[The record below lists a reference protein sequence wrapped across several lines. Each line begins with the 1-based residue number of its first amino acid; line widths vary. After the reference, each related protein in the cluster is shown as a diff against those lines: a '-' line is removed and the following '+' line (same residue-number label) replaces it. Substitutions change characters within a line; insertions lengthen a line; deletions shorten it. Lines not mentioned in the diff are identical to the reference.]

1 MKSTEARLYID
12 GVLANTNPI
21 FSDKISIDKE
31 RESGEMFRR
40 TKLNS
45 EFRFVGSDYDR
56 IFNSNL
62 DTDFEIRVYNK
73 ETNIQYATQLARG
86 TFEKTDCKFD
96 TDNKI
101 CTVKTNSAD
110 KYDKILAGLNDE
122 FDLVGLAP
130 VREKVKL
137 AKRGILQIYFR
148 GDNKVTNVI
157 GNMSYEVDTKSS
169 VLIGSSDVAVENLT
183 ETQLVNNLSF
193 TKMNIDAFFLGL
205 TGEMA
210 IEFPNA
216 SGRYNFYDIIQKQVG
231 SQTVSYYR
239 YTNINGQYYV
249 DFSDFFEG
257 RTGLLWR
264 ASDNTVVYDS
274 HGYEIY
280 FTWLAGAQEKVLRQS
295 VYAASYSGGGAYQL
309 LYECGSLVDF
319 TKGVFLRVLLDNPN
333 PTTPMGTIRK
343 LTSEN
348 DLCSFNLNYRYT
360 MPVNISGIENKFIV
374 SFAVQNEPTKWGV
387 NGDGKYFVQP
397 TPLSTGDNVIPV
409 GWNVWIPASFWFN
422 STSGIA
428 DTLDLYNMEWEL
440 NDAYPLWSA
449 IKVLLAK
456 IDPNITFEGTSAY
469 SQFLYGTISNSV
481 ILGWVKQLLYIT
493 PITNV
498 KKTYYNQAARKGKIT
513 LKQIFDMLR
522 ATCQLYWFIDSSNR
536 LRIEHITWFRNG
548 GNYAQQNPLIDLT
561 SILSPM
567 SRKNWSFGQNT
578 FEYDKSAL
586 SKRYEFSWHEECSE
600 VFDGFPIDIK
610 NKYASKGNTEKSQAT
625 NFISD
630 IDLIMSAPDAL
641 GDDSFALIG
650 TDNNKR
656 CPIQSIGNFGMDF
669 IAPTYK
675 MQNPYLSFYY
685 TELAYWLYNISG
697 NKATTSDYK
706 KRNGNDGKLRVYA
719 VKRAKTQSV
728 KFPISPDKAGKEGLI
743 TTALGTGEWT
753 KSKYTSEDGMVDM
766 EIIMETAEPLLV
778 EYGSFTHLST
788 GVMDL
793 DVEEGSHQMIFTFDG
808 GKSEATDW
816 GYTRITAN
824 KRVNVRI
831 YASSESHYDIGWA
844 NSTAITTRDGALN
857 AEYEASG
864 TAGDSFYLNAGESIY
879 IGYVKD
885 SSEFANDDKITFDII
900 ES

>member
-1 MKSTEARLYID
+1 MKSTKARLFID
-12 GVLANTNPI
+12 GVYANTNPI

-45 EFRFVGSDYDR
+45 EFRFVGEDYDR
-56 IFNSNL
+56 IFNCNL
-62 DTDFEIRVYNK
+62 DTDFEIRVYDK
-73 ETNIQYATQLARG
+73 ETNIQLARG

-110 KYDKILAGLNDE
+110 EYDKILAGLNDE

-130 VREKVKL
+130 VREKIRL
-137 AKRGILQIYFR
+137 NKRAILQLYAIH
-148 GDNKVTNVI
+148 DNKITNII
-157 GNMSYEVDTKSS
+157 GNMSYEVDVSSGIDVDVLTIETLEQDYNFSQLSYNEAKLSIISMPNGYTYLEGDYFGDYSGVGDLFTKEGGEYGVESRKLYLDTGATRYAW
-169 VLIGSSDVAVENLT
+169 VLISIPTGKPIGDGAGKFITTRPLISLQNPSTKLEFGWSYIANIGMWTRDEEMVSSYDERKI
-183 ETQLVNNLSF
+183 F
-193 TKMNIDAFFLGL
+193 
-205 TGEMA
+205 
-210 IEFPNA
+210 
-216 SGRYNFYDIIQKQVG
+216 GRILMD
-231 SQTVSYYR
+231 TVP
-239 YTNINGQYYV
+239 
-249 DFSDFFEG
+249 
-257 RTGLLWR
+257 
-264 ASDNTVVYDS
+264 
-274 HGYEIY
+274 
-280 FTWLAGAQEKVLRQS
+280 
-295 VYAASYSGGGAYQL
+295 
-309 LYECGSLVDF
+309 
-319 TKGVFLRVLLDNPN
+319 PN
-333 PTTPMGTIRK
+333 PIGDIQRI
-343 LTSEN
+343 TSQ
-348 DLCSFNLNYRYT
+348 DIVADNLNYNYSMGVAGLSILPSLIIT
-360 MPVNISGIENKFIV
+360 S
-374 SFAVQNEPTKWGV
+374 NETQAGPTKWGV
-387 NGDGKYFVQP
+387 DGNGRYFVQP
-397 TPLSTGDNVIPV
+397 SPISTGDNVIPI
-409 GWNVWIPASFWFN
+409 GWNRWIPDSFWLN
-422 STSGIA
+422 STSGLA
-428 DTLDLYNMEWEL
+428 DILDLFDSEWDL

-522 ATCQLYWFIDSSNR
+522 ATCQLYWFIDSYNR

-600 VFDGFPIDIK
+600 AFDGFPIDIK

-650 TDNNKR
+650 TDTSKR

-669 IAPTYK
+669 VAPTYK

-685 TELAYWLYNISG
+685 TELAYWLYNVSG
-697 NKATTSDYK
+697 NKATTSVYK

-788 GVMDL
+788 GVMEL

-831 YASSESHYDIGWA
+831 YASSESNYDIGWA

-864 TAGDSFYLNAGESIY
+864 TAEYSFYLNAGESIY

-885 SSEFANDDKITFDII
+885 SSYFSNNDKITFDII

>member
-12 GVLANTNPI
+12 GVLAAFANPI

-45 EFRFVGSDYDR
+45 EFQFVGDAYDR
-56 IFNSNL
+56 IFDCNL
-62 DTDFEIRVYNK
+62 DTDFEIRVYDK
-73 ETNIQYATQLARG
+73 ETNIQLARG

-110 KYDKILAGLNDE
+110 EYDKILAGMNDE

-157 GNMSYEVDTKSS
+157 GNMSYEIDTKSS
-169 VLIGSSDVAVENLT
+169 VLIGTSDVAVENLT

-216 SGRYNFYDIIQKQVG
+216 SGRFNFYGIVQKQVG
-231 SQTVSYYR
+231 SQTVSDYR

-249 DFSDFFEG
+249 DFTDFFEG
-257 RTGLLWR
+257 RTGVLWR

-274 HGYEIY
+274 HGYAIY

-295 VYAASYSGGGAYQL
+295 VYAATGAFTL

-360 MPVNISGIENKFIV
+360 MPVSISGIENKFIV

-409 GWNVWIPASFWFN
+409 GWDVWIPASFWFN

-456 IDPNITFEGTSAY
+456 IDPSITFEGTSTY
-469 SQFLYGTISNSV
+469 SQFLYGTISSSV

-548 GNYAQQNPLIDLT
+548 GNYSQQNPLIDLT

-630 IDLIMSAPDAL
+630 IDLIFSAPDAL

-669 IAPTYK
+669 VAPTYK

-728 KFPISPDKAGKEGLI
+728 KFPITPDKAGKEGLI

-788 GVMDL
+788 GVMEL
-793 DVEEGSHQMIFTFDG
+793 DVEEGGHQMIFTFDG
-808 GKSEATDW
+808 GERGATDW
-816 GYTRITAN
+816 GYVKVVAN
-824 KRVNVRI
+824 RDVNVELE
-831 YASSESHYDIGWA
+831 SSTEGDPEEGREYDIGWA
-844 NSTAITTRDGALN
+844 NPTPLTTSATSAQYRVSGNPDFAHFSMQRGDIM
-857 AEYEASG
+857 YFGYTKDASVYG
-864 TAGDSFYLNAGESIY
+864 GE
-879 IGYVKD
+879 
-885 SSEFANDDKITFDII
+885 DKIYVRFVEI
-900 ES
+900 

>member
-1 MKSTEARLYID
+1 MKSTKARLYID
-12 GVLANTNPI
+12 GVFATFANPI

-45 EFRFVGSDYDR
+45 EFQFVGDAYDR

-62 DTDFEIRVYNK
+62 DTDFEIRVYDK
-73 ETNIQYATQLARG
+73 ETNIRLARG

-110 KYDKILAGLNDE
+110 EYDKILAGMNDE

-130 VREKVKL
+130 VREKIRL
-137 AKRGILQIYFR
+137 NKRAILQLYAIH
-148 GDNKVTNVI
+148 DNKITNII
-157 GNMSYEVDTKSS
+157 GNMSYEVDVSSGIDVDALTIETLEQDYNFTQLSYNEAKLSIISMPNGYTHLEGDYFGDYSGVGDLFTKEGGVYGVESRQFNLGTGVTRFAW
-169 VLIGSSDVAVENLT
+169 VLIIISTGNPIGDGTGKFITTRPLIRLQNPSTKLEFGWDYIAHIGMWTRDEEMVSSYDERKIFGRILMDT
-183 ETQLVNNLSF
+183 E
-193 TKMNIDAFFLGL
+193 
-205 TGEMA
+205 
-210 IEFPNA
+210 P
-216 SGRYNFYDIIQKQVG
+216 
-231 SQTVSYYR
+231 
-239 YTNINGQYYV
+239 
-249 DFSDFFEG
+249 
-257 RTGLLWR
+257 
-264 ASDNTVVYDS
+264 
-274 HGYEIY
+274 
-280 FTWLAGAQEKVLRQS
+280 
-295 VYAASYSGGGAYQL
+295 
-309 LYECGSLVDF
+309 
-319 TKGVFLRVLLDNPN
+319 PN
-333 PTTPMGTIRK
+333 PIGDIQRI
-343 LTSEN
+343 TSQ
-348 DLCSFNLNYRYT
+348 DIVADNLNYHYSMGVAGLSILPSLIIT
-360 MPVNISGIENKFIV
+360 SNETQ
-374 SFAVQNEPTKWGV
+374 AEPTKWGV
-387 NGDGKYFVQP
+387 DGNGRYFVQP
-397 TPLSTGDNVIPV
+397 SPISTGDNVIPI
-409 GWNVWIPASFWFN
+409 GWNRWIPDSFWLN
-422 STSGIA
+422 STSGLA
-428 DTLDLYNMEWEL
+428 DILDLFDSEWEL
-440 NDAYPLWSA
+440 NEAYPLWSA
-449 IKVLLAK
+449 IKVLLAQ
-456 IDPNITFEGTSAY
+456 IDPSITFEGTSAY

-493 PITNV
+493 PITNI

-522 ATCQLYWFIDSSNR
+522 ATCQLYWFIDSYNR

-650 TDNNKR
+650 TDTSKR

-669 IAPTYK
+669 VAPTYK

-753 KSKYTSEDGMVDM
+753 KSKYTPEDGMVDM

-788 GVMDL
+788 GVMEL

-808 GKSEATDW
+808 GKSGATDW

-831 YASSESHYDIGWA
+831 YASSESNYDIGWA
-844 NSTAITTRDGALN
+844 NITYITTRESALN
-857 AEYEASG
+857 AEHHASG
-864 TAGDSFYLNAGESIY
+864 TEGDSFYLNAGESIY

-885 SSEFANDDKITFDII
+885 SSRFANNDKITFDII

>member
-1 MKSTEARLYID
+1 MKSTEAKLYID

-62 DTDFEIRVYNK
+62 DTDFEIRVYGK
-73 ETNIQYATQLARG
+73 ETNIQYLKQLARG
-86 TFEKTDCKFD
+86 TFKKTDCKFD

-110 KYDKILAGLNDE
+110 EYDKILAGLNDE

-130 VREKVKL
+130 VREKIKL
-137 AKRGILQIYFR
+137 TKRAILQIYVFH
-148 GDNKVTNVI
+148 DTKISNII
-157 GNMSYEVDTKSS
+157 GNMSYEVD
-169 VLIGSSDVAVENLT
+169 V
-183 ETQLVNNLSF
+183 
-193 TKMNIDAFFLGL
+193 
-205 TGEMA
+205 
-210 IEFPNA
+210 A
-216 SGRYNFYDIIQKQVG
+216 SGVEVNELTTSDLTNTYNFSQVG
-231 SQTVSYYR
+231 TGGIEVYVTGMPSSLVALEGTYIGNWNGGGTVLTQEGGTYKIVMGNRSMAGGTWLFWEFKDGNNNPVYIYSEGGNRLVTTQPLPNQLPAQSQ
-239 YTNINGQYYV
+239 
-249 DFSDFFEG
+249 
-257 RTGLLWR
+257 L
-264 ASDNTVVYDS
+264 NTW
-274 HGYEIY
+274 GYEQRRSGSQSFI
-280 FTWLAGAQEKVLRQS
+280 WQKSDAMVASVDEKTIF
-295 VYAASYSGGGAYQL
+295 A
-309 LYECGSLVDF
+309 
-319 TKGVFLRVLLDNPN
+319 RVLLDYIPY
-333 PTTPMGTIRK
+333 
-343 LTSEN
+343 
-348 DLCSFNLNYRYT
+348 DLAIGDVMRISAEDICATNLNYHYS
-360 MPVNISGIENKFIV
+360 MKADGISQLSGWIV
-374 SFAVQNEPTKWGV
+374 KSTTVQDAPTKWGV
-387 NGDGKYFVQP
+387 NGEGKYFVQP
-397 TPLSTGDNVIPV
+397 SPISMGDNVIPI
-409 GWNVWIPASFWFN
+409 GWNRWIPKSIWLN
-422 STSGIA
+422 STSGLA
-428 DTLDLYNMEWEL
+428 DILDLFDSEWEL

-456 IDPNITFEGTSAY
+456 IDPSITFEGTSAY
-469 SQFLYGTISNSV
+469 SQFLYGTISSSV
-481 ILGWVKQLLYIT
+481 IHGWVKQLLYIT

-522 ATCQLYWFIDSSNR
+522 ATCQLYWFIDSYNR

-548 GNYAQQNPLIDLT
+548 GNYSQQNPLIDLT

-600 VFDGFPIDIK
+600 AFDGFPIDIK

-650 TDNNKR
+650 TDTSKR

-669 IAPTYK
+669 VAPTYK

-685 TELAYWLYNISG
+685 TELAYWLYNVSG

-719 VKRAKTQSV
+719 VKRAKKQSV
-728 KFPISPDKAGKEGLI
+728 KFPISPNKAGKEGLI

-753 KSKYTSEDGMVDM
+753 KSKYTPEDGMVDM

-831 YASSESHYDIGWA
+831 YASSESNYDIGWA
-844 NSTAITTRDGALN
+844 NSTAITTRVGALN
-857 AEYEASG
+857 AEHHASG
-864 TAGDSFYLNAGESIY
+864 TEGDSFYLNAGESIY

-885 SSEFANDDKITFDII
+885 SSWFANNDKITFDII

>member
-1 MKSTEARLYID
+1 MKSKEARLYID

-45 EFRFVGSDYDR
+45 EFLFVGEDYGR

-62 DTDFEIRVYNK
+62 DTDFEIRVYDK
-73 ETNIQYATQLARG
+73 ETNIQLARG

-110 KYDKILAGLNDE
+110 EYDKILAGLNDE
-122 FDLVGLAP
+122 FDLVALAP
-130 VREKVKL
+130 VRERIRL
-137 AKRGILQIYFR
+137 TKRTILQVYVMH
-148 GDNKVTNVI
+148 DTKVTNII
-157 GNMSYEVDTKSS
+157 GNMSYEVNVASGIDT
-169 VLIGSSDVAVENLT
+169 DNLT
-183 ETQLVNNLSF
+183 SYQLRN
-193 TKMNIDAFFLGL
+193 T
-205 TGEMA
+205 
-210 IEFPNA
+210 
-216 SGRYNFYDIIQKQVG
+216 YNFYPIGTGQSEIIVSAMPSEYSALLGTYVG
-231 SQTVSYYR
+231 SFVGENTVFR
-239 YTNINGQYYV
+239 QQGGNYTIVVGKTYDDEQEDYFYFWEFKDGSGNVVTIQ
-249 DFSDFFEG
+249 SDYG
-257 RTGLLWR
+257 RTEPITTKPLWQGISSPAIWGTQFGYNKDDAELWVWQADYR
-264 ASDNTVVYDS
+264 MVAAYDEKNTYGRILMDATPQYPSGTVKKID
-274 HGYEIY
+274 
-280 FTWLAGAQEKVLRQS
+280 AQ
-295 VYAASYSGGGAYQL
+295 
-309 LYECGSLVDF
+309 DF
-319 TKGVFLRVLLDNPN
+319 CED
-333 PTTPMGTIRK
+333 
-343 LTSEN
+343 
-348 DLCSFNLNYRYT
+348 NLNYRFSMT
-360 MPVNISGIENKFIV
+360 TQGITGLADAIV
-374 SFAVQNEPTKWGV
+374 SSNVVQDEPTKWGV
-387 NGDGKYFVQP
+387 NGEGKYYVRP
-397 TPLSTGDNVIPV
+397 NPLHTGDNVIPI
-409 GWNVWIPASFWFN
+409 GWSRWIPYSFWFN
-422 STSGIA
+422 STEALA
-428 DTLDLYNMEWEL
+428 DVLDLYDVEWDL

-456 IDPNITFEGTSAY
+456 IDPSITFEGTSTY
-469 SQFLYGTISNSV
+469 SQFLYGTISSSV
-481 ILGWVKQLLYIT
+481 ILGWVEQLLYIT
-493 PITNV
+493 PITNI

-600 VFDGFPIDIK
+600 VFDGFSIDIK

-656 CPIQSIGNFGMDF
+656 CPIQSSGNFGMDF

-728 KFPISPDKAGKEGLI
+728 KFPISPDKASKEGLI

-788 GVMDL
+788 GVMEL
-793 DVEEGSHQMIFTFDG
+793 DVEEGGHQMIFTFDG
-808 GKSEATDW
+808 GKSGATDW

-831 YASSESHYDIGWA
+831 YASSESNWDIGWA
-844 NSTAITTRDGALN
+844 SSSYITTRESALN
-857 AEYEASG
+857 AEYHASG
-864 TAGDSFYLNAGESIY
+864 TAGDSFYLNEGESIY

-885 SSEFANDDKITFDII
+885 SSQFANNDKITFDII